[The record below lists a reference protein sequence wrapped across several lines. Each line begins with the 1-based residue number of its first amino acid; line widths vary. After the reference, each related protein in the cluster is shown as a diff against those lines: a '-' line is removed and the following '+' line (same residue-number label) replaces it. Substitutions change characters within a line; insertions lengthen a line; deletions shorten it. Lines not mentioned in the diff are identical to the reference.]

1 MEQNMFWKKTAST
14 NILKVVI
21 MIMMLTL
28 LIFNSKPVEAA
39 GPLVA
44 VIMKSNKLETAKLVS
59 ASLNRGSV
67 PPSEPNPSYPCTDFP
82 LPNDNGLGCHH

>member
-1 MEQNMFWKKTAST
+1 MFWKKTVST

-39 GPLVA
+39 RPLVA
-44 VIMKSNKLETAKLVS
+44 VIMKSKKLETAKLVS
-59 ASLNRGSV
+59 ASLNRAPV
-67 PPSEPNPSYPCTDFP
+67 RPSEPNPAFPCTGFP
-82 LPNDNGLGCHH
+82 LPNDNGSGCHH